1 MKEDLI
7 SVLLVED
14 EEYDV
19 SRTIKTI
26 EPYAERIKILD
37 IVSTGRQ
44 ALNLIS
50 TKQYDVVILDY
61 QISGGLY
68 GEELIKKIKKLE
80 KSLQIIVITKMT
92 LNHTDLILANQ
103 ILKSGAFWFGTKN
116 PSDIEES
123 IYQQTDFILAI
134 LNAFEKKKLEEEKDK
149 LLNEKKDSQNKLD
162 SNIQLMI
169 DEKPLIGNSTGL
181 NRVREQ
187 IKTYAATNTSVLIT
201 GESGTGKELVARNL
215 HYKSDRKY
223 EKIITL
229 NCSAIP
235 ESLIE
240 SELFGYEKGAFTD
253 AKSGKLG
260 LFEQANKGTIFLDE
274 ISELPLS
281 SQAKLLRV
289 LEAGE
294 IDKIGRDKKYN
305 VDVRVVSATNK
316 NLKELVAKKEFREDL
331 YYRLNILNINVPP
344 LRERDDDI
352 TDLINFYTNYFCS
365 DLNIKIPQYLDESLT
380 FFREYEWKGNI
391 RELKNIVQR
400 LIVLKKET
408 IDLATVKL
416 TLDGKNDKNLSSQ
429 QFYNLDEGNFHK
441 LKDAEREF
449 RTNYCEFARKTSK
462 NDSEA
467 ALKLGLPP
475 SNFHRICKELGI
487 K

>member
-7 SVLLVED
+7 RVLLVED

-19 SRTIKTI
+19 LRTIKTI

-37 IVSTGRQ
+37 IVSTGRH

-50 TKQYDVVILDY
+50 AKQYDVVILDY

-68 GEELIKKIKKLE
+68 GEELIKKIKILE

-92 LNHTDLILANQ
+92 LNQTDLILANQ
-103 ILKSGAFWFGTKN
+103 ILNSGAFWFGTKN
-116 PSDIEES
+116 PTDIEES

-149 LLNEKKDSQNKLD
+149 LLYEKKDSQDKLD

-169 DEKPLIGNSTGL
+169 DEKPLIGSSTGL
-181 NRVREQ
+181 NRVKEQ

-235 ESLIE
+235 ENLIE

-253 AKSGKLG
+253 AKSEKLG
-260 LFEQANKGTIFLDE
+260 LFEQAHKGTIFLDE

-281 SQAKLLRV
+281 SQSKLLRV

-294 IDKIGRDKKYN
+294 IDKIGRNKKYN
-305 VDVRVVSATNK
+305 VDVRVISATNK
-316 NLKELVAKKEFREDL
+316 NLKELVIKREFREDL
-331 YYRLNILNINVPP
+331 YYRLNILNINIPP
-344 LRERDDDI
+344 LRERQDDI
-352 TDLINFYTNYFCS
+352 IELINYYTKFYCS
-365 DLNIKIPQYLDESLT
+365 DLNIKIPVYLKESLN
-380 FFREYEWKGNI
+380 FFKNYKWKGNI

-400 LIVLKKET
+400 LIILKKDS
-408 IDLATVKL
+408 IDLTTVKL
-416 TLDGKNDKNLSSQ
+416 TLDSYDDRNINFQ
-429 QFYNLDEGNFHK
+429 QFFNINEESFSK
-441 LKDAEREF
+441 LKDAEKEF
-449 RTNYCEFARKTSK
+449 RINYCEYARKISK
-462 NDSEA
+462 NDTEA

-475 SNFHRICKELGI
+475 SNFYRLCKEIGL